1 MSQKI
6 EVEGIGSVEVSF
18 TERGS
23 GEAVLLLHGGAG
35 PLSVVPWAEMLART
49 RPARVITPIH
59 PGFMGTPRPEG
70 LTDVRGLARVYAA
83 LVRALGLDGV
93 TVIGNSVG
101 GWIAAEL
108 ALLAPALVRKLV
120 IVDAAGIAVEGH
132 PVADVFSIPFAEVSR
147 LSYHDPERFR
157 VDPAKLTPE
166 QKAMV
171 AGNMAT
177 LKRYGGAMM
186 DPTLRERLRAVTT
199 PTLVVWGEAD
209 RIVDVE
215 YGRAYAQA
223 IPGARFEL
231 LAAAGHLPQ
240 LEAPEQLAESAWRFV
255 TGA

>member
-1 MSQKI
+1 MSEKL
-6 EVEGIGSVEVSF
+6 EVEGIGSVEMTM

-23 GEAVLLLHGGAG
+23 GEPILLLHGGAG

-83 LVRALGLDGV
+83 LVRKLGLDGV